1 MTESVESFWRAAS
14 AGEFFSGILVFT
26 GVLCVAPQS
35 LRSLS
40 LLAESVASKRQVSYV
55 SHKAFSH
62 IFVIPLSNLRASS
75 F

>member
-40 LLAESVASKRQVSYV
+40 LLAESVASKVSYV